1 MKRILR
7 LSTAYFFLSFLGHL
21 ALQAQDTLFVPD
33 EFSTIQQALIAAKD
47 NLHILLSQGI
57 YYENLLWPENIDNI
71 SLIGQGDKNEVII
84 DGSGKGGVLEIKN
97 QDSLKKVQLRNL
109 TIQNGTMI
117 SDSQL
122 VSGAGILAEGV
133 EL

>member
-1 MKRILR
+1 M
-7 LSTAYFFLSFLGHL
+7 
-21 ALQAQDTLFVPD
+21 PD

-47 NLHILLSQGI
+47 NLHILVSYGI
-57 YYENLLWPENIDNI
+57 YYENLLWPENIDNF

-122 VSGAGILAEGV
+122 VSGVGILAEGV